1 MARRP
6 GFTVATPVERV
17 WEARVSEKG
26 SLRGSQV
33 CFIG

>member
-1 MARRP
+1 MARCP
-6 GFTVATPVERV
+6 GFTVATPMERV
-17 WEARVSEKG
+17 WEAWGSEKG